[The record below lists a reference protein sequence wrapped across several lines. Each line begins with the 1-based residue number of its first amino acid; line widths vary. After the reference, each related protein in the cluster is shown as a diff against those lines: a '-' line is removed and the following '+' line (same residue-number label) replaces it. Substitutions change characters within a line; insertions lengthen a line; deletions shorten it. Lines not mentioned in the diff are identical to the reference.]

1 MNERHVSDEVTDA
14 IAFIEVHRQ
23 DAVRE
28 SGMAH
33 ACSEALRK
41 LHELLEQVRAEAQ
54 QRPDANGHSP
64 NLEAVNQEIRK
75 VKSLAG
81 NAGHNNGP
89 RHQHG
94 KPKQHQPQGH
104 PPRSGAPHGQGQG
117 QGQGPGRNKGRRS
130 MGRSSNGGR

>member
-1 MNERHVSDEVTDA
+1 MNEEQVSDEVTDA

-23 DAVRE
+23 EAVKE

-41 LHELLEQVRAEAQ
+41 LHELLEQVKTEAQ
-54 QRPDANGHSP
+54 QTPNANGHSP

-81 NAGHNNGP
+81 NAGHQNGP

-94 KPKQHQPQGH
+94 KPKQHQPQQNQ
-104 PPRSGAPHGQGQG
+104 PPRTGAPHGQGQA
-117 QGQGPGRNKGRRS
+117 RNKGRRS
-130 MGRSSNGGR
+130 MGRSSNGR